1 MLRIKHWIFICIIG
15 IDHAQSHISNAWW
28 DRLYG
33 VGSSL
38 LNKERGK
45 EAMKATRI
53 MNASC
58 KQIQQLIQENVLE
71 DIYQST
77 GKRISA
83 DKLSAPFE
91 YQKTLKNRMGKMG
104 KVKASIDELSTYAYQ
119 ASFFSAQGKNT
130 LRYTWKAIDERHVE
144 VIYEEA
150 YEANTKANDWNFHL
164 MSFLYKRNNKKRMQ
178 TVLQYMEDALK
189 QQAA

>member
-1 MLRIKHWIFICIIG
+1 
-15 IDHAQSHISNAWW
+15 
-28 DRLYG
+28 
-33 VGSSL
+33 
-38 LNKERGK
+38 
-45 EAMKATRI
+45 MKATRI
-53 MNASC
+53 MRATC
-58 KQIQQLIQENVLE
+58 MQIQQLIQENVLQ

-77 GKRISA
+77 GKHIAA
-83 DKLSAPFE
+83 DKLTAPFA
-91 YQKTLKNRMGKMG
+91 YQKTLKNRMGKTG

-130 LRYTWKAIDERHVE
+130 LRYVWKAVDDGHVE
-144 VIYEEA
+144 VVYEEA

-178 TVLQYMEDALK
+178 AVLQSMEEALK